1 MIAALIRWSLV
12 NRFLVLLATVMMAAW
27 GVWAV
32 QQTPLDALPDLSDVQ
47 VIIRTPYPGQ
57 APRIVE
63 NQVTYPLTT
72 TMLSVPGA
80 KTVRGYS
87 FFGDSFVYVL
97 FEDGTDPYW
106 ARSRVLEYLNQVQS
120 RLPPS
125 AKPALGPDAT
135 GVGWIYTYAL
145 IDRSGK
151 MDAGQLRALQD
162 WFLKYEL
169 KTVANV
175 AEVASVG
182 GMVRQ
187 YQVVLDPDKLALYN
201 IPHTRVID
209 ALQKANQETGGS
221 VLELGEAE
229 VVVRASG
236 YLTGLDDFKKI
247 PLTTSSAGISVRLG
261 DVARI
266 QIGPEMRRGISELDG
281 EGEATGG
288 VIVMRTGKNALETI
302 AAVKAKIQSL
312 QSSLPAGVE
321 IVPTYDRSILIEQS
335 VKNLGFKLLE
345 EFIVVAVVCLVF
357 LFHLRS
363 ALVAIVSLPLG
374 IMAAFIVMHYQG
386 VNANIMS
393 LGGIAIAIGA
403 MVDAAVVMIENAHKH
418 LERWAHQHPAV
429 PLPPLGEGRDGGQRC
444 ADVRTESPHPN
455 PPPRGEGAQQMT
467 PQERWRVIG
476 DAATEVGP
484 ALFFSLLIITLS
496 FVPVFTLEA
505 QEGRLFAPLA
515 FTKTYAMAA
524 AAGLSVTLI
533 PVLMGYLIRGRIP
546 HEQKNPLNRV
556 LIAAYRPV
564 LDVVL
569 RWPRATIA
577 VAVVLLAATAWPMLR
592 IGGEFMP
599 PLDEG
604 DLLFMPT
611 ALPGLSAGKAAELL
625 QQTDRLIKTLP
636 EVATVH
642 GKAGRA
648 DTATD
653 PAPME
658 MFETTIQFK
667 PKSQWRTSMTPD
679 KLVEELDKIVKVPGL
694 SNIWVPP
701 IRNRIDM
708 LATGIK
714 SPVGVKVAGTDLKEI
729 DRITGEI
736 ERAVKNVPG
745 VSSALAERLTGGRY
759 VDITIDRDAAARFSL
774 NIADVQSVVA
784 SAVGGENV
792 GETVEGLQRF
802 PINVRYPRELRDSL
816 DKLRRLPFVTERGAR
831 PLLGDVAN
839 ITLSDGPP
847 MLRSENARLS
857 GWVYVDIRGRD
868 LKSAVRD
875 MQQAVAQ
882 QVKLTP
888 GYAVSWSG
896 QFEYLERATAKLK
909 VVVPATL
916 LIIFVLLYLTFKRV
930 DEALLILLAMPFS
943 LIGGFWLLY
952 ALGHNLSIAS
962 AIGFIALAGV
972 AAEFGVIMVL
982 YLRQAWEVHES
993 RLARDAHDDSYNAA
1007 LLDAIREGAVLRVRP
1022 KAMTVAVILAGLLP
1036 ILWTSGAGSEVMQR
1050 IAAPM
1055 VGGMVTAPLLS
1066 MLVIPAAY
1074 WLMRKARRKRKATS
1088 SMV

>member
-1 MIAALIRWSLV
+1 MIAALIRWSIV

-32 QQTPLDALPDLSDVQ
+32 QKTPLDALPDLSDVQ

-162 WFLKYEL
+162 WFLKFEL
-169 KTVANV
+169 KTVPNV

-187 YQVVLDPDKLALYN
+187 YQVVLDPDKLAAYSITHN
-201 IPHTRVID
+201 RVIE
-209 ALQKANQETGGS
+209 ALQKANQETGGA

-229 VVVRASG
+229 YVVRASG
-236 YLTGLDDFKKI
+236 YLNGLDDFRKI
-247 PLTTSSAGISVRLG
+247 PLTTSSTGYSVRLG

-266 QIGPEMRRGISELDG
+266 QLGPEMRRGIGELDG

-302 AAVKAKIQSL
+302 AAVKDKIKSL
-312 QSSLPAGVE
+312 QGSLPAGVE
-321 IVPTYDRSILIEQS
+321 IVPTYDRSGLIERAVS
-335 VKNLGFKLLE
+335 NLTYKLVE
-345 EFIVVAVVCLVF
+345 EFVVVALVCLVF
-357 LFHLRS
+357 LFHMRS

-374 IMAAFIVMHYQG
+374 ILASFIVMHYQG
-386 VNANIMS
+386 VNANVMS

-418 LERWAHQHPAV
+418 IERWHHAHPDQA
-429 PLPPLGEGRDGGQRC
+429 LKGDTQ
-444 ADVRTESPHPN
+444 
-455 PPPRGEGAQQMT
+455 
-467 PQERWRVIG
+467 WRVIG

-496 FVPVFTLEA
+496 FIPVFTLEA

-546 HEQKNPLNRV
+546 AEQKNPLNRW
-556 LIAAYRPV
+556 LIHAYRPV

-569 RWPRATIA
+569 RWPRVTIA
-577 VAVVLLAATAWPMLR
+577 VAVLLLAATAWPMLR

-648 DTATD
+648 ETATD

-667 PKSQWRTSMTPD
+667 PKSQWRAGMTPD
-679 KLVEELDKIVKVPGL
+679 KLVDELDRIVKVPGL

-714 SPVGVKVAGTDLKEI
+714 SPVGVKVSGTDLAEI

-736 ERAVKNVPG
+736 ERAVKTVPG

-759 VDITIDRDAAARFSL
+759 IDININRDAAARFGL
-774 NIADVQSVVA
+774 NIADVQSVV
-784 SAVGGENV
+784 SSSIGGENV

-802 PINVRYPRELRDSL
+802 PINVRYPREIRDSV
-816 DKLRRLPFVTERGAR
+816 DKLRQLPFVTERGLR
-831 PLLGDVAN
+831 LVLGDVAD
-839 ITLSDGPP
+839 IRISDGPP

-875 MQQAVAQ
+875 MQRAVSEK
-882 QVKLTP
+882 VKLSP

-909 VVVPATL
+909 VVVPFTL
-916 LIIFVLLYLTFKRV
+916 LIIFVLLYLTFKRF

-952 ALGHNLSIAS
+952 LLGHNLSVAS

-972 AAEFGVIMVL
+972 TAEFGVIMLL
-982 YLRQAWEVHES
+982 YLKQAWDE
-993 RLARDAHDDSYNAA
+993 RLARGDNTPPA

-1036 ILWTSGAGSEVMQR
+1036 ILWGGGTGSEVMQR

-1074 WLMRKARRKRKATS
+1074 WLMRRQST
-1088 SMV
+1088 VLHNTH